1 MAGGWARAAWLAG
14 GPGNPGLTPK
24 PMPFRPSNPDAPSQA
39 GRSSQIKLRIGGGL
53 CKYQR
58 FEFTSVPLA
67 GNRTLSQRV
76 ERAQVDPEGPSDSA
90 GCLTHP
96 KAGPKFTACDSK
108 ERRAEP
114 DRGAT

>member
-1 MAGGWARAAWLAG
+1 
-14 GPGNPGLTPK
+14 
-24 PMPFRPSNPDAPSQA
+24 MPFRPPNPDAPSQA